1 MREPADPLRQP
12 PAGAVHEARTAA
24 GYWRQL
30 ARNLA
35 IAAAAGAFLAIV
47 NAFDMEAPLSTRLL
61 YWAPLMMMG
70 ALVGGA
76 LASLATRIPA
86 ARENLWLLW
95 ALISLGVAVVSLG
108 FIWGYTEL
116 LWAGGAPPLSALPY
130 FFFTV
135 LVIAAA
141 MTAIMIAINRPGVQ
155 THAAPAGAPP
165 VRFLDRLPPR
175 LRGAALYAVQAEDH
189 YLRLH
194 TSKGGDLILM
204 RLSDAIAEL
213 EGLEGA
219 QTHRSWWVARD
230 AVEEVIRDGT
240 RVVLKLRGGTQAPVS
255 RPNIRALRQAG
266 WF

>member
-1 MREPADPLRQP
+1 MREPADPSREP
-12 PAGAVHEARTAA
+12 PGAAVHEAPNAD
-24 GYWRQL
+24 GYWRRL

-35 IAAAAGAFLAIV
+35 VAAAAGAFLAIV
-47 NAFDMEAPLSTRLL
+47 NAFNMPAPLPARLL
-61 YWAPLMMMG
+61 YWAPLMMIG
-70 ALVGGA
+70 AVAGGLVA
-76 LASLATRIPA
+76 TLAVRLPA
-86 ARENLWLLW
+86 ARRNLWLLG
-95 ALISLGVAVVSLG
+95 ALISLGLALIGSG
-108 FIWGYTEL
+108 FVWLYTAL
-116 LWAGGAPPLSALPY
+116 FWAGGAPPLSALPY

-141 MTAIMIAINRPGVQ
+141 MTAVMIAINRPGPQ

-165 VRFLDRLPPR
+165 VRFLDRLPPK

-194 TSKGGDLILM
+194 TSKGADLILM
-204 RLSDAIAEL
+204 RLTDAVAEL

-230 AVEEVIRDGT
+230 AVEAVARDGA
-240 RVVLKLRGGTQAPVS
+240 RVTLKLQGGAAAPVS
-255 RPNIRALRQAG
+255 RPNVRALKAAG